1 MGGRHIL
8 TSSDRIRVALVDE
21 LGGGEGGE
29 PVPGEGVAEH
39 GLQTEPLGPPRP
51 RGLLLL
57 QLLDAL
63 QRERERNGFI

>member
-1 MGGRHIL
+1 M
-8 TSSDRIRVALVDE
+8 
-21 LGGGEGGE
+21 
-29 PVPGEGVAEH
+29 PGEGVAEH

-63 QRERERNGFI
+63 RRERETVLFNDALNTFYLQLYGERERNGFI